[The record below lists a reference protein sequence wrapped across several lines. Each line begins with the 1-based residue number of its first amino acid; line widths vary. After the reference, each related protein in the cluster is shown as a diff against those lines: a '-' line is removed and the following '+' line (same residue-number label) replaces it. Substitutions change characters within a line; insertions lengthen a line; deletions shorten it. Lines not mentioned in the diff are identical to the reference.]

1 MIPDSPGALIF
12 SRDTDIGDVKPDPY
26 DNIWAILLNETAGC
40 LTSNLTATANPPVVN
55 GTGIYCAD
63 SQGSTVQNWTIL
75 IAGDIDLDC
84 T

>member
-12 SRDTDIGDVKPDPY
+12 SRDTDIGEVKPDPH
-26 DNIWAILLNETAGC
+26 DNIWAILVNKTAGC
-40 LTSNLTATANPPVVN
+40 LTSNLTATASPPVDN
-55 GTGIYCAD
+55 GTEINCAD